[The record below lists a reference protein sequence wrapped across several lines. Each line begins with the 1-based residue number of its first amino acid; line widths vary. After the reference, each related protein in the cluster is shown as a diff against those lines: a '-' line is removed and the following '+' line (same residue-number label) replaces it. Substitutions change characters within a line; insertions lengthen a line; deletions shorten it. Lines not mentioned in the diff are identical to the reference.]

1 MALCGFSRMLC
12 SLIKLFSKSVLL
24 VVPFWHVYS
33 IEQLLLSDIDVI
45 ILFPYWLAPYL
56 IASGRT
62 TEPSYA
68 QIWLS
73 ITLYTLGTMIMM
85 VSGMFEGIEYDSI
98 DAQKYYV
105 LQIQKGLITNGMF
118 AYVRHPNYLGEM
130 MIYLSFALLANV
142 LNSRWSWDI
151 AYSSLSH
158 FTLCVDRRF
167 WNTHCV

>member
-1 MALCGFSRMLC
+1 M
-12 SLIKLFSKSVLL
+12 I
-24 VVPFWHVYS
+24 
-33 IEQLLLSDIDVI
+33 QL
-45 ILFPYWLAPYL
+45 
-56 IASGRT
+56 
-62 TEPSYA
+62 
-68 QIWLS
+68 
-73 ITLYTLGTMIMM
+73 
-85 VSGMFEGIEYDSI
+85 

-167 WNTHCV
+167 WNTNCV